1 MPLSQDLIDAVVCP
15 KCKGDLDLRSDQSA
29 FECRACGLLYAVID
43 DIPNFLIEEAQ
54 PLPATSPASTSTD
67 GR

>member
-15 KCKGDLDLRSDQSA
+15 KCKGDLDLPSDQSA
-29 FECRACGLLYAVID
+29 FLCRTCNLSYAVVD

-54 PLPATSPASTSTD
+54 PLPAPSPPTD